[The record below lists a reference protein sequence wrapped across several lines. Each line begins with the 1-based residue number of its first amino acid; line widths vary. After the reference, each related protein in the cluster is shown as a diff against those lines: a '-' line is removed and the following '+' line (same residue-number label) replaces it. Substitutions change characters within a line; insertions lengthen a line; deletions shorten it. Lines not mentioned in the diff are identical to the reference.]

1 MMSEGLKIV
10 TSDDVEQ
17 AKKPAVRQTEP
28 EEWSDAEPSQ
38 LVELLDDIDGLKYEI
53 HERMRRIE
61 AVKQAKSVLLED
73 AIKTEALNKKLAALG
88 KAMAQAPSGLSVAE
102 PPAEEGRLL
111 RIQPRE
117 VPKEVEPRYSESRFQ
132 FEEAEGLRVQQRETS
147 REAEPRYVPIV
158 PLVETEET
166 VRPRS
171 KPTREASE
179 EAESS
184 YSVGRAKQEDAS
196 LVRMYTPEITL
207 EPQTYNPEAR
217 VPQETIEALR
227 AQAAAVLA
235 TPEPWYSEVKAPSEP
250 AVQEWRRDEEDSTAH
265 ESQAP
270 SPQLGDFV
278 RVHHDPILITSE
290 AGAALNSATESLQRA
305 EEAWKKADEAT
316 LEAKRLLEQSVHQLN
331 LSHSKE
337 EKASSD
343 LHSAQQE
350 MTTAYQFAAVA
361 AQRQHDAA
369 QFFRRATRWTVIAV
383 GISWIAVVWM
393 AWLVLPVKMP
403 HLNMPIW
410 APGAVSGMIAL
421 AAILI
426 TAWATRE
433 DPS

>member
-17 AKKPAVRQTEP
+17 AKRPAVRQTEP

-88 KAMAQAPSGLSVAE
+88 KAMAQAPTGLSIAE
-102 PPAEEGRLL
+102 PPAEEAKLL

-117 VPKEVEPRYSESRFQ
+117 VPAEPRYPETRFQ
-132 FEEAEGLRVQQRETS
+132 FEEAERLRIQPRETP

-166 VRPRS
+166 VWPRS

-179 EAESS
+179 EAESR

-196 LVRMYTPEITL
+196 LVRMYTPEITV
-207 EPQTYNPEAR
+207 EPQTYNPETR

-235 TPEPWYSEVKAPSEP
+235 TPEPSYSEVKAPGEP
-250 AVQEWRRDEEDSTAH
+250 AAQEWRRDEEDSAAH

-270 SPQLGDFV
+270 SPQLANFARGY
-278 RVHHDPILITSE
+278 HDPILITSE
-290 AGAALNSATESLQRA
+290 AGAALNSATESMQRA

-316 LEAKRLLEQSVHQLN
+316 LEAKRLLEQSVHQVN
-331 LSHSKE
+331 LAHSKE
-337 EKASSD
+337 EKASAD
-343 LHSAQQE
+343 LRSAQQE

-383 GISWIAVVWM
+383 GISWIAMVWM
-393 AWLVLPVKMP
+393 AWLALPIKMP
-403 HLNMPIW
+403 RLNLPIW
-410 APGAVSGMIAL
+410 APGVASGVIAL
-421 AAILI
+421 AAVLI